1 MIEPSGPESRP
12 RGPRPAA
19 MLALVLIAGVVGAAS
34 AAGVTLGILHFQAR
48 TNPQTVDLGS
58 RVTITEESAIVKV
71 AATALPAVVS
81 VVTGGTPSAPAYGS
95 GFIVT
100 SDGDVVTSADIL
112 AHATRLS
119 VLVRGDPKPH
129 NARLL
134 DFDCQTGVAVLRM
147 DSVSSLPTLTF
158 GSSAALK
165 PGQTVISLG
174 GPLGGQ
180 QAVTRGIVSALG
192 ASTAVPDPI
201 TGSGTQSF
209 HDTIETDTVI
219 SAVSAGGPLLN
230 VDGQVV
236 GVSMSDAAST
246 SPGGFALAA
255 DDVQPEVQ
263 QIVQT
268 GQLEVPLLGAE
279 GVELS
284 SAMAGLRGLPAGLLV
299 QTVTAAGPAAQA
311 GIKVGDLVTQIDG
324 VPIDAGHPL
333 ASVLASH
340 FQRQERVS
348 VTVYRHGGTTQVS
361 LTLGGGH
368 PACR

>member
-1 MIEPSGPESRP
+1 
-12 RGPRPAA
+12 
-19 MLALVLIAGVVGAAS
+19 MLALVLIAGVVGAAA

-71 AATALPAVVS
+71 AATALPAVVT
-81 VVTGGTPSAPAYGS
+81 VVTGGTPSAPTYGS

-119 VLVRGDPKPH
+119 ILVRGDPKPH

-134 DFDCQTGVAVLRM
+134 DYDCQTGVAVLRM
-147 DSVSSLPTLTF
+147 DSVSNLPTLTF

-165 PGQTVISLG
+165 PGQTVIALG

-192 ASTAVPDPI
+192 AGTAVPDPI

-219 SAVSAGGPLLN
+219 SAASGGGPLLN

-236 GVSMSDAAST
+236 GVSMSEAD
-246 SPGGFALAA
+246 SPPEGFALAG

-268 GQLEVPLLGAE
+268 GQLVVPLLGAE
-279 GVELS
+279 GDELS
-284 SAMAGLRGLPAGLLV
+284 SAMAVLRGLPAGLLV
-299 QTVTAAGPAAQA
+299 QTVAGAGPAAQA
-311 GIKVGDLVTQIDG
+311 GIRAGDLVTQIDG
-324 VPIDAGHPL
+324 VPLDAGHPL

-340 FQRQERVS
+340 FHPQERVN
-348 VTVYRHGGTTQVS
+348 VTVFRQGGTTQVS